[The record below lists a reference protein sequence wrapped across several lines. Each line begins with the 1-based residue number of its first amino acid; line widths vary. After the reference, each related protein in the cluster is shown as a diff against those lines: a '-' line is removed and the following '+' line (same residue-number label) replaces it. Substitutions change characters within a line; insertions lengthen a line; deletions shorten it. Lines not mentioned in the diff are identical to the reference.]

1 MIVGLLQSCFWRR
14 VTNKQLHKY
23 AYKHTRS
30 CRRMRALPIDT
41 RGCMHT
47 ESVLRYEKVRWCMTA
62 NYQALYENR
71 LGSVWEG
78 KALRAFSFFICI
90 FLLLIGQH
98 DCVTLLNGDP
108 TVYPCVCTDESM
120 AVFILIAVSEP
131 TVINVITD
139 VSVAIAAVFIIIVTT
154 VITDVIA
161 IIFLFSSQ
169 APSL

>member
-1 MIVGLLQSCFWRR
+1 
-14 VTNKQLHKY
+14 
-23 AYKHTRS
+23 
-30 CRRMRALPIDT
+30 
-41 RGCMHT
+41 
-47 ESVLRYEKVRWCMTA
+47 
-62 NYQALYENR
+62 
-71 LGSVWEG
+71 
-78 KALRAFSFFICI
+78 
-90 FLLLIGQH
+90 
-98 DCVTLLNGDP
+98 
-108 TVYPCVCTDESM
+108 M